1 MRIVPVSGAAG
12 CWALLAGGGHARTQ
26 RSCQAPPTAAHSLD
40 HSFLVEVFWSRG
52 LAVRRYDY
60 AAAYAGA
67 RDVAIRAQ

>member
-1 MRIVPVSGAAG
+1 MVMAAG
-12 CWALLAGGGHARTQ
+12 CCWRRGHARTQ
-26 RSCQAPPTAAHSLD
+26 RGAAASPPQAAHSLD